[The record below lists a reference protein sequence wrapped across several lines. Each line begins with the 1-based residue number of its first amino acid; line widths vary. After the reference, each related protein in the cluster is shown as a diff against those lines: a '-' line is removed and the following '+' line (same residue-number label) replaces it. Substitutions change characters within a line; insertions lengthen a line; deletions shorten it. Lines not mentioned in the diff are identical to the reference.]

1 MLDEV
6 VAFLSSVL
14 CDSGVVLH
22 ECCGRLAIDWA
33 SCAESCS
40 TCLYFAPEL
49 VNGTWLGH
57 TRSLLRALG
66 SWMLN
71 SARSCALGTASL
83 FTGSSA
89 AIPRRTDST
98 RDLEAQPLVDA
109 RFPSGPD

>member
-1 MLDEV
+1 
-6 VAFLSSVL
+6 
-14 CDSGVVLH
+14 
-22 ECCGRLAIDWA
+22 
-33 SCAESCS
+33 
-40 TCLYFAPEL
+40 
-49 VNGTWLGH
+49 
-57 TRSLLRALG
+57 
-66 SWMLN
+66 MLN